1 LYVQASWLS
10 TRTKTQ
16 NCNYQVIS
24 ISCRTYLTVDQSN
37 DALRKHGIIPAL
49 EPSPPTPPR
58 PPSPTLDDLLAE
70 FTPKELEELGDD
82 ARDDE
87 MERVISAYRKQ
98 RIEEERREERRGR
111 FGRVYPI
118 GREDYT
124 REVTEASLFDEDG
137 DDEEKGTG
145 VVCLLYKDG

>member
-1 LYVQASWLS
+1 
-10 TRTKTQ
+10 
-16 NCNYQVIS
+16 
-24 ISCRTYLTVDQSN
+24 
-37 DALRKHGIIPAL
+37 
-49 EPSPPTPPR
+49 
-58 PPSPTLDDLLAE
+58 
-70 FTPKELEELGDD
+70 
-82 ARDDE
+82 

-98 RIEEERREERRGR
+98 RIEEERRDEKRGR

-137 DDEEKGTG
+137 DEEEKGTG